1 MTWTETSTPDGP
13 MRLYQADAGGNTRG
27 AVIVI
32 QEAFGVNDHIMEVAD
47 RLAAEG
53 WRAFAPALF
62 HRAGPDPVAPYDDF
76 SKVMPLFQGLDDDG
90 VLRDL
95 DATLDVVHQQGFD
108 NPAIGMVGFCWGGR
122 VTFLAAVRRSLGAA
136 VGFYGGGIVSGRFP
150 QFPPLVDEAGALRTP
165 WLGLFGDEDQSIPV
179 EDVERLRDALTTS
192 AKVDF
197 DVIRYPRAGHG
208 FHCDA
213 RPDSYVEGAA
223 SDGWT
228 RALAWFD
235 AHLKTA

>member
-76 SKVMPLFQGLDDDG
+76 TKVMPLFQGLDDDG

-95 DATLDVVHQQGFD
+95 DATLDVVHQ
-108 NPAIGMVGFCWGGR
+108 
-122 VTFLAAVRRSLGAA
+122 
-136 VGFYGGGIVSGRFP
+136 
-150 QFPPLVDEAGALRTP
+150 
-165 WLGLFGDEDQSIPV
+165 
-179 EDVERLRDALTTS
+179 
-192 AKVDF
+192 
-197 DVIRYPRAGHG
+197 
-208 FHCDA
+208 
-213 RPDSYVEGAA
+213 
-223 SDGWT
+223 
-228 RALAWFD
+228 
-235 AHLKTA
+235 

>member
-13 MRLYQADAGGNTRG
+13 MRLYQADAGANTRG

-95 DATLDVVHQQGFD
+95 DATLD
-108 NPAIGMVGFCWGGR
+108 
-122 VTFLAAVRRSLGAA
+122 
-136 VGFYGGGIVSGRFP
+136 
-150 QFPPLVDEAGALRTP
+150 
-165 WLGLFGDEDQSIPV
+165 DEDQSIPV